1 MKKEFNQLEYIRNYD
16 KEHYGKFSAKLKKEE
31 LENVNLFLKENNMN
45 KRELVLFAINLLKRK
60 GMMKIAKIEK
70 IEELIKNIREDAI
83 ENYLNT
89 WDENTSMSKT
99 DWELGS
105 KGSIKGYDGE
115 VIEYISKSDFDSL
128 YDNLN
133 YGLNETSERVLDK
146 IIEYLEKEQK
156 KNDFNDLDCDCF
168 TVSEF
173 EEEYNMSIKGVSEFL
188 EENKVAK
195 KDYFKDVFALGN
207 YGEQDQDEEET
218 INIEDGSVFITVD
231 KDHEYAYISVSD
243 KDDEEYADGYL
254 TYNKANE
261 LINKIK

>member
-1 MKKEFNQLEYIRNYD
+1 MDIEKLRKYKNEFD
-16 KEHYGKFSAKLKKEE
+16 KENYKQFKAKLKPNE
-31 LENVNLFLKENNMN
+31 LENVNIFLKENNMN
-45 KRELVLFAINLLKRK
+45 KRELVLFGMRLLKRK
-60 GMMKIAKIEK
+60 GMMKMTKIEK
-70 IEELIKNIREDAI
+70 IEELIKNIKESAI
-83 ENYLNT
+83 EDYLNT
-89 WDENTSMSKT
+89 WDENNSMSKT

-105 KGSIKGYDGE
+105 KGSIKGFDGE
-115 VIEYISKSDFDSL
+115 NIEYISKAEFDSL
-128 YDNLN
+128 YDNLTDR
-133 YGLNETSERVLDK
+133 LNETNERVLDR

-156 KNDFNDLDCDCF
+156 KNNFNDLDCDCF

-218 INIEDGSVFITVD
+218 INIEDGSVFITVY
-231 KDHEYAYISVSD
+231 KDHEYAYINVSD